1 VRILIAT
8 DSFPPNCGG
17 SGWSTWELA
26 RGLRARGHA
35 IVVIQPRPGTS
46 GIRSREYDGF
56 TIEEFG
62 AAAPPVPFVRNYF
75 KNERLFAALE
85 AHLLERLTRDRPD
98 VVHAQHVLTA
108 SPAIAAARKTDV
120 PVVVTVRDYW
130 PVCYWAT
137 LLVDPAIDALCPEC
151 SAAGMR
157 RCLQGRVGPAWPVAA
172 TMIPYMQRNLARK
185 RTSLASANAVIA
197 VSAQIGRDLRARA
210 PELRETRLEIVPNPF
225 DLASLAQTA
234 LSAPPPRTDPYA
246 LYVGKL
252 EANKGADLLPR
263 TAHAAG
269 LRMPLIVV
277 GDGSLRPSIE
287 HDSRELGVDLQVTG
301 WLSRDAALGWMAS
314 AAFVVFPS
322 RGPESLSRVLVE
334 ASALGVPAAAMDTGG
349 TRDIIE
355 PDRTGLLSTDPA
367 GLARDV
373 RRLAEDQ
380 PLRQHLGAAA
390 ASHARDRFDGPRV
403 VARIESIYDEL
414 VTASHRSRP

>member
-1 VRILIAT
+1 M
-8 DSFPPNCGG
+8 
-17 SGWSTWELA
+17 
-26 RGLRARGHA
+26 
-35 IVVIQPRPGTS
+35 
-46 GIRSREYDGF
+46 
-56 TIEEFG
+56 
-62 AAAPPVPFVRNYF
+62 
-75 KNERLFAALE
+75 
-85 AHLLERLTRDRPD
+85 
-98 VVHAQHVLTA
+98 
-108 SPAIAAARKTDV
+108 
-120 PVVVTVRDYW
+120 VTVRDYW

-225 DLASLAQTA
+225 DLASLARTA
-234 LSAPPPRTDPYA
+234 RSAPPPRTDSYA

-355 PDRTGLLSTDPA
+355 PESDGAALHGSGRTGS
-367 GLARDV
+367 
-373 RRLAEDQ
+373 RRTPVSRRSAA
-380 PLRQHLGAAA
+380 RQHLGAAA
-390 ASHARDRFDGPRV
+390 VSHARDRFDAPRV

-414 VTASHRSRP
+414 VTASRRSRP

>member
-1 VRILIAT
+1 MRILIAT
-8 DSFPPNCGG
+8 DAFPPNCGG

-26 RGLRARGHA
+26 RGLRDRGHA
-35 IVVIQPRPGTS
+35 IDLVQPRPGTS

-75 KNERLFAALE
+75 KNERLFPALE
-85 AHLLERLTRDRPD
+85 AHLLERLTRERPD
-98 VVHAQHVLTA
+98 IVHAQHVLTA
-108 SPAIAAARKTDV
+108 TPAISAARKADV

-137 LLVDPAIDALCPEC
+137 LIVDPAIDELCPGC

-157 RCLQGRVGPAWPVAA
+157 RCLQGRAGPLWPLAA
-172 TMIPYMQRNLARK
+172 PMIPYMQANLARK
-185 RTSLASANAVIA
+185 RTALASANAVIA
-197 VSAQIGRDLRARA
+197 VSGQIGRDLLARA

-225 DLASLAQTA
+225 DLASLEQVAR
-234 LSAPPPRTDPYA
+234 SAPPPRTDPYA

-269 LRMPLIVV
+269 LRIPLIVV
-277 GDGSLRPSIE
+277 GDGSLQSTIE
-287 HDSRELGVDLQVTG
+287 REARELGVDLQVTG
-301 WLSRDAALGWMAS
+301 WVSREAALGWMAA

-334 ASALGVPAAAMDTGG
+334 ASALGIPTAAMDTGG

-355 PDRTGLLSTDPA
+355 PDRTGLLSTDRA
-367 GLARDV
+367 GLVRDV
-373 RRLAEDQ
+373 RRLAADQ
-380 PLRQHLGAAA
+380 PLRQRLGAAA
-390 ASHARDRFDGPRV
+390 ASHVRDRFDARRV

-414 VTASHRSRP
+414 VTSSRRRRS